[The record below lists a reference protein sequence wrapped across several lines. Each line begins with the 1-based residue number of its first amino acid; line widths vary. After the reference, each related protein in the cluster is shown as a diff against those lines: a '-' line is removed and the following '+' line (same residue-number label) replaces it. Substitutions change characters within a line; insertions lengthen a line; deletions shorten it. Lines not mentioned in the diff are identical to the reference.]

1 MNSQMYSIKK
11 ELLILRRFVDMEYD
25 GSRRCYSV
33 EDISAAEERLHYK
46 LPLPIRELYL
56 YMSDILL
63 DTYDLRSLEL
73 LHWQQDYLCF
83 FDPPEGD
90 AVGICRKDDPNAL
103 YTWDELIP
111 EEDQTTLYDL
121 DEEFEAFDEEGDAE
135 GKNAVALKHS
145 ACWDNI
151 NSRYTEAPP
160 CLKKLEYESRC
171 YCSLDAYGLFLVIHA
186 LLSYAIE
193 FFCLKNLNCHLADLP
208 MSSERE
214 PDYFE
219 KLRES
224 IEQEFT
230 PVSEHLELI
239 DIFPLPMAYVHK
251 TENALLICDEELDF
265 LTLLS
270 DKTAGPGFIE
280 KIQNCLSLPLRRNQ
294 MEKDMEQ

>member
-1 MNSQMYSIKK
+1 MSGQMYSIKS
-11 ELLILRRFVDMEYD
+11 ELNILRRFVDMEYD
-25 GSRRCYSV
+25 GSRFCYS
-33 EDISAAEERLHYK
+33 EKDISAAEKRLHYK

-63 DTYDLRSLEL
+63 DMYDLRPLEL

-83 FDPPEGD
+83 FDPPEGN

-103 YTWDELIP
+103 YTWEEMIPDENQSTI
-111 EEDQTTLYDL
+111 YDL
-121 DEEFEAFDEEGDAE
+121 IEEFEVCDEEGDTE

-145 ACWDNI
+145 VCWDNI
-151 NSRYTEAPP
+151 NSRYTKAPP
-160 CLKKLEYESRC
+160 HLKKLEYEFRC
-171 YCSLDAYGLFLVIHA
+171 YCSLDAYGLFLVIHS

-193 FFCLKNLNCHLADLP
+193 LHCLKNLNCHLGDLP
-208 MSSERE
+208 VSSKRE

-239 DIFPLPMAYVHK
+239 DILPLPMAYVHK
-251 TENALLICDEELDF
+251 TTNALLICDEEADF

-270 DKTAGPGFIE
+270 DRTVAPGFIE
-280 KIQNCLSLPLRRNQ
+280 KIQHCLALSFRQ
-294 MEKDMEQ
+294 CCQ